1 MPFTPGQLVLVP
13 CRVERCSTAGESL
26 VTIDVTGERLS
37 GFVRDEFL
45 DGAAVRAVVRAVD
58 ERSVTLVLPGAF
70 FLRATDRT
78 TVPAAW
84 AATHL
89 RPS

>member
-1 MPFTPGQLVLVP
+1 MRFVVGQLVLVP
-13 CRVERCSTAGESL
+13 CRVEPCSVAGESL

-45 DGAAVRAVVRAVD
+45 AGPAVRAVVRAVD
-58 ERSVTLVLPGAF
+58 PRSVTLALPGAF

-84 AATHL
+84 ATTHL
-89 RPS
+89 RSV